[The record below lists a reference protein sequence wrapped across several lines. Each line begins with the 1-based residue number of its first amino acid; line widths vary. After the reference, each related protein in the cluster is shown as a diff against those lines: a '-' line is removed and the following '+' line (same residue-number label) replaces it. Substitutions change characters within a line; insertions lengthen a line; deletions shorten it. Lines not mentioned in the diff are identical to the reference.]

1 MSRLPPI
8 FGVPIVTNWSPAS
21 STGLEMVSTWAPAWI
36 RTKDQLI
43 WQARLAKNW
52 AESDVLR
59 GQLTQQGCSVKDGK
73 DTYTL

>member
-1 MSRLPPI
+1 
-8 FGVPIVTNWSPAS
+8 
-21 STGLEMVSTWAPAWI
+21 MVSTWAPAWI